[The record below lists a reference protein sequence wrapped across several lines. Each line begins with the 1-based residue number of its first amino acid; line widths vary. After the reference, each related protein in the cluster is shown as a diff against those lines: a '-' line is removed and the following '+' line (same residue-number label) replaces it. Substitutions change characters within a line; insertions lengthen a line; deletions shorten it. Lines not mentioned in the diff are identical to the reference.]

1 MRNEINAPVSTEPI
15 FSHPEKES
23 DINNYCPPMKAAAS
37 EKVQSAVD
45 EFFIENNI
53 VVEDI
58 DDLLRE
64 HMRTPYIMNKNNL

>member
-1 MRNEINAPVSTEPI
+1 MCVSTESI

-23 DINNYCPPMKAAAS
+23 DADNYYPPIAAAS

-53 VVEDI
+53 GVEDL
-58 DDLLRE
+58 DDLIGE
-64 HMRTPYIMNKNNL
+64 HMRIPYTMGKNNL

>member
-1 MRNEINAPVSTEPI
+1 
-15 FSHPEKES
+15 
-23 DINNYCPPMKAAAS
+23 MKAAAS